1 MADSNLNLNYTT
13 VQEYTNFMGQRFVN
27 MISSSTPNAE
37 SADTDKIERA
47 LLFAESEVDMYLK
60 KGGYDVPI
68 DHNDYPRSVN
78 LLRFYTYTIAT
89 YNLYSKD
96 QMTQPEF
103 IAYNEVRKK
112 LISLKDGDLIL
123 PDDDSWE
130 NLRKLYVGSTF
141 ENQVLYNSHI

>member
-78 LLRFYTYTIAT
+78 LLRFYTYTIAST
-89 YNLYSKD
+89 
-96 QMTQPEF
+96 
-103 IAYNEVRKK
+103 
-112 LISLKDGDLIL
+112 IL
-123 PDDDSWE
+123 
-130 NLRKLYVGSTF
+130 L
-141 ENQVLYNSHI
+141 